1 MHLALDAV
9 RLNFSTDA
17 LIALNALLAAI
28 MFGIALDLDFA
39 DFRRVTRRPRALLTG
54 LASQWLLLPAVTV
67 LLVYALRP
75 PASLALGMIVVA
87 ACPGGSVSNFFSH
100 LARGDVAL
108 SVTLSAITSSFAF
121 LATPLNIALWGSVLP
136 ETRALL
142 RTVEVD
148 VLRMFI
154 VVVTVLVLPT
164 VAGCW
169 IATHRQSLARRLRR
183 PLRRFSMLVFA
194 GFVIAAFAANWSLFL
209 DWADVIAGI
218 VLLHNGL
225 ALAAGFAAATL
236 VGLSA
241 QVRRSVTIETGI
253 QNSALGLTLIFAF
266 FDGLGGMALVA
277 GWWGVWH
284 LVSGAAIARFWAAR
298 PLGAAIA

>member
-1 MHLALDAV
+1 MALDAV

-17 LIALNALLAAI
+17 LVVLNALLAAI

-39 DFRRVTRRPRALLTG
+39 DFRRVSRRPRALLTG
-54 LASQWLLLPAVTV
+54 LVSQWLLLPAATV

-142 RTVEVD
+142 RTVEID
-148 VLRMFI
+148 VLRMFL
-154 VVVTVLVLPT
+154 VVFTVLVLPT

-169 IATHRQSLARRLRR
+169 IATHRVALAQRLRR

-194 GFVIAAFAANWSLFL
+194 GFVVLAFAANWSLFL
-209 DWADVIAGI
+209 TWAEVIAGI
-218 VLLHNGL
+218 VTLHNGL

-236 VGLSA
+236 MGLPA
-241 QVRRSVTIETGI
+241 RVRRSITIETGI

>member
-1 MHLALDAV
+1 MALDAV
-9 RLNFSTDA
+9 RLNFSADA
-17 LIALNALLAAI
+17 LLALNALLAAI

-39 DFRRVTRRPRALLTG
+39 DFRRVSRRPRALLTG
-54 LASQWLLLPAVTV
+54 LVSQWLLLPAVTV
-67 LLVYALRP
+67 LLVFVLRP

-121 LATPLNIALWGSVLP
+121 VATPLNIALWGSLLP

-142 RTVEVD
+142 RNVD
-148 VLRMFI
+148 VDVARMLVI
-154 VVVTVLVLPT
+154 VVVVLVLPT
-164 VAGCW
+164 VLGCW
-169 IATHRQSLARRLRR
+169 IATYREPLARRLRR

-194 GFVIAAFAANWSLFL
+194 GFVIVAFAANWSLFVT
-209 DWADVIAGI
+209 WAEVIAGI
-218 VLLHNGL
+218 VMLHNGL
-225 ALAAGFAAATL
+225 ALAVGFAAATL
-236 VGLSA
+236 AGLPR
-241 QVRRSVTIETGI
+241 QVRRSITIETGI

-284 LVSGAAIARFWAAR
+284 LVSGAAIARFWASRPPDHAR
-298 PLGAAIA
+298 A

>member
-1 MHLALDAV
+1 MALDAV
-9 RLNFSTDA
+9 RLNFSADA
-17 LIALNALLAAI
+17 MLVLNALLAAI

-39 DFRRVTRRPRALLTG
+39 DFRRVSRRPRALLTG
-54 LASQWLLLPAVTV
+54 LVSQWLLLPAVTV

-121 LATPLNIALWGSVLP
+121 VVTPLNIALWGSALP

-142 RTVEVD
+142 RSVEVD
-148 VLRMFI
+148 IVRMF
-154 VVVTVLVLPT
+154 VVVAVVLVLPT
-164 VAGCW
+164 VSGCW
-169 IATHRQSLARRLRR
+169 IATHREALARRLRQ

-194 GFVIAAFAANWSLFL
+194 GFVVAAFAANWSLFL
-209 DWADVIAGI
+209 AWAEVIAGI
-218 VLLHNGL
+218 VTLHNAL

-236 VGLSA
+236 VGLPG
-241 QVRRSVTIETGI
+241 QVRRSITIETGI

-284 LVSGAAIARFWAAR
+284 LVSGAAIARFWGAR
-298 PLGAAIA
+298 PVGHAIA

>member
-1 MHLALDAV
+1 MALDAV
-9 RLNFSTDA
+9 RLNFSADA
-17 LIALNALLAAI
+17 MLALNALLATI

-39 DFRRVTRRPRALLTG
+39 DFRRVSRRPRALITG
-54 LASQWLLLPAVTV
+54 LVSQWLLLPAVTV
-67 LLVYALRP
+67 LLVCALRP

-121 LATPLNIALWGSVLP
+121 LATPLNIGLWGSVLP

-142 RTVEVD
+142 RSVEVD
-148 VLRMFI
+148 VAHMLA
-154 VVVTVLVLPT
+154 VVVAVLVLPT

-169 IATHRQSLARRLRR
+169 IATRRERLARRLRR
-183 PLRRFSMLVFA
+183 PLRQFSMLVFA
-194 GFVIAAFAANWSLFL
+194 GFVMLAFAANWSLFVA
-209 DWADVIAGI
+209 WAEVIAGI
-218 VLLHNGL
+218 VTLHNGL
-225 ALAAGFAAATL
+225 ALAAGFAVATL
-236 VGLSA
+236 ARLPA
-241 QVRRSVTIETGI
+241 QVRRSITIETGI

-284 LVSGAAIARFWAAR
+284 LVSGAAIARFWSSR
-298 PLGAAIA
+298 PLGAALA